1 MSERTK
7 LISYL
12 LYDILNFLFSTIL
25 KMNTIEN
32 TRSNFQHLPN
42 LRVGG
47 HSGSLSLNRNEPG
60 DTIETTRH
68 SFFDNEK
75 FRT

>member
-1 MSERTK
+1 MR
-7 LISYL
+7 LIGYL
-12 LYDILNFLFSTIL
+12 LYGLFSAIL

-32 TRSNFQHLPN
+32 TGSNFQRLQN
-42 LRVGG
+42 LRLRG

-60 DTIETTRH
+60 DTIKTTRH

-75 FRT
+75 F

>member
-1 MSERTK
+1 MSKWTK

-12 LYDILNFLFSTIL
+12 LHDILYGLFSTIL
-25 KMNTIEN
+25 KMNTTKN

-42 LRVGG
+42 LRVRG

-68 SFFDNEK
+68 SFP
-75 FRT
+75 

>member
-1 MSERTK
+1 MT
-7 LISYL
+7 LIGYL
-12 LYDILNFLFSTIL
+12 LYGLFSAIL

-32 TRSNFQHLPN
+32 TGSNFQRLQN
-42 LRVGG
+42 LRLRG

-60 DTIETTRH
+60 DTIKTTRH

-75 FRT
+75 FWT